1 MTDVEDLHK
10 WIVSHMTQHP
20 LYEQLSLDEAVS
32 KENYPILPIDISST
46 QPLDSLQNADPI
58 TPQLYHSSEEGAKV
72 VRNSG
77 EHFLAIFRRN

>member
-32 KENYPILPIDISST
+32 EENYPTSTYLQPNPSIL
-46 QPLDSLQNADPI
+46 LQNADPI
-58 TPQLYHSSEEGAKV
+58 TPKLYHSSEEGAKV

-77 EHFLAIFRRN
+77 EHFLAIFRRI

>member
-32 KENYPILPIDISST
+32 EVNNST
-46 QPLDSLQNADPI
+46 QDVSYPNFLFFFKNADPI
-58 TPQLYHSSEEGAKV
+58 TPKLYHSSEEGAKV

-77 EHFLAIFRRN
+77 EHFLAIFRRI